1 MLKGKGRKRRKISRE
16 EKLENARHRALQKLG
31 EEEAAD
37 VLAVFQKASDAG
49 DKEQAD
55 GIIMTLL
62 AQSLSPNLQTTILRT
77 NRFFFQE
84 YWALFNVEKSPIII
98 SHFLVTQGTGLK
110 K

>member
-1 MLKGKGRKRRKISRE
+1 MPEFDGGYGMLKGKGRKRRKISRE

-62 AQSLSPNLQTTILRT
+62 AQSLSQIEVVSLLHVGGYRCNSET
-77 NRFFFQE
+77 
-84 YWALFNVEKSPIII
+84 
-98 SHFLVTQGTGLK
+98 
-110 K
+110 

>member
-55 GIIMTLL
+55 GIFMTL
-62 AQSLSPNLQTTILRT
+62 
-77 NRFFFQE
+77 FFRKIKG
-84 YWALFNVEKSPIII
+84 L
-98 SHFLVTQGTGLK
+98 TGVYFKNIGHYLMLK
-110 K
+110 NPQ

>member
-49 DKEQAD
+49 DKEQAEK
-55 GIIMTLL
+55 
-62 AQSLSPNLQTTILRT
+62 LRT
-77 NRFFFQE
+77 NRGFFSRI
-84 YWALFNVEKSPIII
+84 LGII
-98 SHFLVTQGTGLK
+98 
-110 K
+110 